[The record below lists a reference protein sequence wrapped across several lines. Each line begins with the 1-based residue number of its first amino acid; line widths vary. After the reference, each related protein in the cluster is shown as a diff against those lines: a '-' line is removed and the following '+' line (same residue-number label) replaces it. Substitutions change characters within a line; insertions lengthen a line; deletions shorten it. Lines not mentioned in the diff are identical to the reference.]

1 MRFGSV
7 SFGFAEYFESTYMST
22 KPGGNV
28 SKFVGLAM
36 VAALLLMTAC
46 ASGKT
51 IKQGYESFSVSES
64 RYYEALSYQDDG
76 NYFEAIQAWAEILE
90 DEPRFAQGH
99 FNLGLVY
106 DHLNMVPE
114 AIEHY
119 ELALR
124 WAEETNKP
132 DGSSAQREENQADT
146 TASLGLYNLHL
157 GAAYLRSGLIEEGLD
172 ALLKSHEI
180 DPFNPTVH
188 YNLSA
193 AYLARSNFDDA
204 LTHADIAVD
213 LYAKPDSKRTD
224 NLAPEVDRMR
234 LGAYLLRQA
243 RCHIEREEWAKAKET
258 LDRAKKQCSI
268 DTPRDMAAKIKA
280 ADEAAAKAAEES
292 ASEEG

>member
-1 MRFGSV
+1 
-7 SFGFAEYFESTYMST
+7 MST

-28 SKFVGLAM
+28 SKFLGIATVA
-36 VAALLLMTAC
+36 AALLITAC

-51 IKQGYESFSVSES
+51 INQGYESFSVSEGK
-64 RYYEALSYQDDG
+64 YYEALSFQDDG
-76 NYFEAIQAWAEILE
+76 NYFEAIQAWAELLD

-99 FNLGLVY
+99 FNLGLIY

-146 TASLGLYNLHL
+146 TASIGLYNLHL
-157 GAAYLRSGLIEEGLD
+157 GSAYLRSGLVEEGLD
-172 ALLKSHEI
+172 CLKKANEI

-213 LYAKPDSKRTD
+213 LYAKPDAKRTD
-224 NLAPEVDRMR
+224 KLAPEIDRVR

-243 RCHIEREEWAKAKET
+243 RCHVERKEWDKAKQT
-258 LDRAKKQCSI
+258 LQRAKEQCNM
-268 DTPRDMAAKIKA
+268 DTPRDMELKIKA
-280 ADEAAAKAAEES
+280 ADEAAAEE
-292 ASEEG
+292 ASEESTEG